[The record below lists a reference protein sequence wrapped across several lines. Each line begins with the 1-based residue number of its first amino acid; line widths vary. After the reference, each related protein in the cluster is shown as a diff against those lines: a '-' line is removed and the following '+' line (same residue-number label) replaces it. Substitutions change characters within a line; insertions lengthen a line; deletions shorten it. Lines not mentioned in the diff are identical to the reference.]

1 MKDVLILLLLVIGNA
16 GGCWLSAS
24 GQRADLY
31 DCEGCEAIYE
41 TALDDLSWSTTIPPA
56 DEPGEPLVLT
66 GTVYAA
72 DGRTA
77 AADVIIYAHHTNAE
91 GIYPKRGDEEGWGRR
106 HGYLRAWA
114 RTDATGRY
122 RFETI
127 KPGAYPGRE
136 APAHVHLI
144 VKEPDRTEYWIDD
157 VVFEGDPLVTDA
169 MRQRLQNRGGSGV
182 VALARS
188 DGGGWQ
194 AVRDIILERHPD

>member
-1 MKDVLILLLLVIGNA
+1 MKDILILLLLVLGNA
-16 GGCWLSAS
+16 GGCWHSAS

-41 TALDDLSWSTTIPPA
+41 TEFDDLGWSATIPA
-56 DEPGEPLVLT
+56 AEEQGEPLVLT

-72 DGRTA
+72 DGRTPA
-77 AADVIIYAHHTNAE
+77 TDVVIYAHHTNAE

-106 HGYLRAWA
+106 HGYLRGWVK
-114 RTDATGRY
+114 TDASGRY

-127 KPGAYPGRE
+127 KPGAYPGRG
-136 APAHVHLI
+136 APAHIHLI

-157 VVFEGDPLVTDA
+157 VVFEGDPLVTGE
-169 MRQRLQNRGGSGV
+169 MRRRLQNRGGSGV
-182 VALARS
+182 VTLTRS
-188 DGGGWQ
+188 DDGAWQ